1 MPKRKKPG
9 NVKHISKIHHLHI
22 FLDLFAGYIHGMF
35 VVSHHFFTPHG
46 TITGTGVGHFYR
58 DRPLDLSQPL
68 LVSQSPGTQT
78 VP

>member
-1 MPKRKKPG
+1 
-9 NVKHISKIHHLHI
+9 
-22 FLDLFAGYIHGMF
+22 
-35 VVSHHFFTPHG
+35 
-46 TITGTGVGHFYR
+46 VGHFYR